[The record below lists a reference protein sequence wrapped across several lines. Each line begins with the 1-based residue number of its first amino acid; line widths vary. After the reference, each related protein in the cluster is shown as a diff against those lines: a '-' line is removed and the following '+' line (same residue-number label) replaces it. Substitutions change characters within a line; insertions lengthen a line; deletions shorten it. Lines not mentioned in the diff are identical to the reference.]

1 MLGLSRTNCEFC
13 RYKSQYSISDCK
25 LLLHENTL
33 SFFVFELTRVQ
44 DAFLVALRAIVDW
57 TTQCRI
63 RALGSALWSRNSSRN
78 RITTPTHYSRVPC
91 HTFPRAPSAPGLVED
106 EIPPSANVAWR
117 ATSFVTSSYIKAL
130 WTLGVTFWQKRR

>member
-63 RALGSALWSRNSSRN
+63 RALG
-78 RITTPTHYSRVPC
+78 PPC
-91 HTFPRAPSAPGLVED
+91 DP
-106 EIPPSANVAWR
+106 EIPPGTASPPPPITLVYR
-117 ATSFVTSSYIKAL
+117 VTPSRQHL
-130 WTLGVTFWQKRR
+130 LLQDW